1 MYETLEMTRDVI
13 SMIVLPIM
21 GWMVLTII
29 SQGKKLIVI
38 EERVNDS
45 LTRRLS
51 GLEEKVDDLE
61 AKIEAKIDTLAA
73 SVTDCKLTIMEAIK
87 GK

>member
-61 AKIEAKIDTLAA
+61 AKIEAKIDNLAA

>member
-1 MYETLEMTRDVI
+1 
-13 SMIVLPIM
+13 MIVLPIM

-51 GLEEKVDDLE
+51 SLEDKVDDLE
-61 AKIEAKIDTLAA
+61 AKIETKIDILSAN
-73 SVTDCKLTIMEAIK
+73 VTDCKLTLMEAIQ